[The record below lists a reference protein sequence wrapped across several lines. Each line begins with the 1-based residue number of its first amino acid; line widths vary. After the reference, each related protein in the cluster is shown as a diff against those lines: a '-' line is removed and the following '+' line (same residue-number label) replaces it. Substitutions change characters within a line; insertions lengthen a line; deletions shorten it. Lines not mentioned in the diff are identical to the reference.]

1 MLRFINS
8 DPDDLR
14 LLEQSFD
21 AIKQKDSLEIIV
33 DGPERTKV
41 LKQVQNEISI
51 PNNGTFSILNLF
63 KQTLSNGSFHIA
75 QCIIDFGYIQTRKYS
90 QTSYHS
96 YYYQIIGVAEI
107 NVDLGKTLLRPETKI
122 DKLVGRFF
130 YNDIDFENSERFSDK
145 YYLISNKKEQVYRT
159 FDKLFLNVL
168 SRYDNIL
175 LKTAKN
181 TMFIT
186 FENELISAHSR
197 IVEDIFGSCRFLSK

>member
-14 LLEQSFD
+14 LLEQSFY

-75 QCIIDFGYIQTRKYS
+75 QCIIDFGYIQTRKYA